1 MSRLELVVLTGT
13 VLRGD
18 LPRLSRTTSIVTSTP
33 SLTPSSGTASNTN
46 IKRSKPLKYAY
57 EKEIV
62 LYAHHK
68 QLDYFSTECIYSPE
82 AFRGSARALIKNL
95 ERIRPSAI
103 LDVVR
108 SGEDMARLVPGS
120 DEGCGGACSNSANIS
135 APEEEEGGCGSAVGK
150 SMASVD
156 RQLFANERAEEQ
168 NLETEITLPTPPTT
182 TPSKAPTKGQK
193 KPRAERTG
201 GPKKKGPAK
210 QVMGQCKRCGY
221 LSSQDVCKACVLL
234 EGLNKSRPRNGIE
247 VGVEVGYKVQD
258 VSLNSLR
265 DELEAVKIG
274 E

>member
-1 MSRLELVVLTGT
+1 MTATNRTI

-33 SLTPSSGTASNTN
+33 SLTPSSGPVADNTN

-95 ERIRPSAI
+95 ERVRPSAI

-120 DEGCGGACSNSANIS
+120 DEGCGGACSSNNGASMGVA
-135 APEEEEGGCGSAVGK
+135 EEEDGGCGSAVGK
-150 SMASVD
+150 SMASVE
-156 RQLFANERAEEQ
+156 RQLASDERAAEH
-168 NLETEITLPTPPTT
+168 NLETEITLPAKPIPATQTSTP
-182 TPSKAPTKGQK
+182 APKGQK
-193 KPRAERTG
+193 KPRAERSG
-201 GPKKKGPAK
+201 GPKKKAPAK
-210 QVMGQCKRCGY
+210 QVMGQCKKCGY
-221 LSSQDVCKACVLL
+221 LSSQEVCKACVLL
-234 EGLNKSRPRNGIE
+234 EGLNKNRPKNQIE
-247 VGVEVGYKVQD
+247 VGYEVQD
-258 VSLNSLR
+258 VSLNSVR
-265 DELEAVKIG
+265 DELEAATLAAEG
-274 E
+274 

>member
-1 MSRLELVVLTGT
+1 MIV

-33 SLTPSSGTASNTN
+33 SLTPSSGPIADNTN

-95 ERIRPSAI
+95 ERVRPSAI

-120 DEGCGGACSNSANIS
+120 DEGCGGACQSGTNTA
-135 APEEEEGGCGSAVGK
+135 AAEEEEGGCGSSVGK
-150 SMASVD
+150 SMASVES
-156 RQLFANERAEEQ
+156 QLAANERAADQ
-168 NLETEITLPTPPTT
+168 SLETEIPSASTT
-182 TPSKAPTKGQK
+182 ASKGQK
-193 KPRAERTG
+193 KPRALRTG
-201 GPKKKGPAK
+201 GPKKKGPPK
-210 QVMGQCKRCGY
+210 QVMGQCSKCGY
-221 LSSQDVCKACVLL
+221 LSSQAICKACVLL
-234 EGLNKSRPRNGIE
+234 EGLNKNRPKRGIE
-247 VGVEVGYKVQD
+247 VGEVGGGVQE
-258 VSLNSLR
+258 VSMNSVR
-265 DELEAVKIG
+265 DELEAAKLAVEG
-274 E
+274 

>member
-1 MSRLELVVLTGT
+1 MTVTDHT
-13 VLRGD
+13 AVLRGD

-33 SLTPSSGTASNTN
+33 SLTPSSGPMADNTN

-95 ERIRPSAI
+95 ERVRPSAI

-120 DEGCGGACSNSANIS
+120 DEGCGGACSTPTPTMGV
-135 APEEEEGGCGSAVGK
+135 PEEEDGGCGSAVGK
-150 SMASVD
+150 SMASVE
-156 RQLFANERAEEQ
+156 RQLASDERAAQ
-168 NLETEITLPTPPTT
+168 HSLETEITLPAKPAAA
-182 TPSKAPTKGQK
+182 APQKGQK

-201 GPKKKGPAK
+201 GPRKKAASK
-210 QVMGQCKRCGY
+210 QVMGQCKLCGY

-234 EGLNKSRPRNGIE
+234 EGLNKNRPKNQIE
-247 VGVEVGYKVQD
+247 VGYEVQE
-258 VSLNSLR
+258 VSLNSVR
-265 DELEAVKIG
+265 DELEASTLAAEG
-274 E
+274 